1 MSMISRMV
9 EVFRLQPEAERNVLV
24 FTHTHTHTHTYVY
37 KYQRFGFSGV
47 IA

>member
-24 FTHTHTHTHTYVY
+24 FTHTHTHIRMYINI
-37 KYQRFGFSGV
+37 KGLGFRES
-47 IA
+47 